1 MTPPRRST
9 RRSVFCVA
17 LSCLGPGLVACGS
30 ADAPPSGWTPQVQDS
45 AGVRIVEIPLSAPGA
60 GHAWTVG
67 ETPRT
72 RIGAATGAEAEL
84 LANVRHGTVLSDGR
98 IVIANGQPI
107 EARVFGPDG
116 RHLTTFGRMGEGPGE
131 FGVNGIS
138 GLHALGGDTLAV
150 ENGGRGVHFFSPDGA
165 LLLSIP
171 GPAQAGVGSSET
183 ASWLGGGS
191 YLVTQPG
198 SSPSAGPPASGVY
211 APPTRYV
218 VWSEETGP
226 RTLGTFDGV
235 VQFRPAGGPPGTP
248 NIALPSP
255 FGRRV
260 VHAAGTERFYAGDM
274 AGYVISAFT
283 YDGQLTRIVRR
294 AYEPIPV
301 SEAERVAARERARA
315 GPLFR
320 IPALPAAM
328 IEQLERQLEAMP
340 LPETFPAFD
349 ELLEDRSG
357 HLWVRRV
364 HPEAGADAQP
374 VAQHWEVFGPDGVLQ
389 ATVEV
394 PPVAR
399 VLEIG
404 EDYILA
410 VSRGAYDVESVEL
423 YELRREGHRLP

>member
-1 MTPPRRST
+1 
-9 RRSVFCVA
+9 
-17 LSCLGPGLVACGS
+17 
-30 ADAPPSGWTPQVQDS
+30 
-45 AGVRIVEIPLSAPGA
+45 VRIVEIPLSAPGA
-60 GHAWTVG
+60 GHARTVG

-107 EARVFGPDG
+107 DARVFGPDE

-138 GLHALGGDTLAV
+138 GLHALAGDTLAV
-150 ENGGRGVHFFSPDGA
+150 ENGGPGVHFFSAGGT
-165 LLLSIP
+165 LLRTIP
-171 GPAQAGVGSSET
+171 GPAQAGVGSSQA

-191 YLVTQPG
+191 YLVTQQA
-198 SSPSAGPPASGVY
+198 SSPGAGPPTTGVY
-211 APPTRYV
+211 AAPVRYV
-218 VWSEETGP
+218 AWSVETGS

-235 VQFRPAGGPPGTP
+235 VQFRLAGVPPGVP

-260 VHAAGTERFYAGDM
+260 VHAAGAERFYVGDM
-274 AGYVISAFT
+274 ADYVVSAYT
-283 YDGQLTRIVRR
+283 YDGQLTQIVRR
-294 AYEPIPV
+294 AYDPV
-301 SEAERVAARERARA
+301 PVPESEREAARARA
-315 GPLFR
+315 RDGPLFR
-320 IPALPAAM
+320 TPVLPAAM

-340 LPETFPAFD
+340 LPETLPAFN

-357 HLWVRRV
+357 YLWVRRV
-364 HPEAGADAQP
+364 HPEGGAGREQ
-374 VAQHWEVFGPDGVLQ
+374 WEVFGPEGALQ

-394 PPVAR
+394 PRVAR

-404 EDYILA
+404 DDYVLA
-410 VSRGAYDVESVEL
+410 VSRGAYDVESVHL
-423 YELRREGHRLP
+423 YELRRGGHRLP